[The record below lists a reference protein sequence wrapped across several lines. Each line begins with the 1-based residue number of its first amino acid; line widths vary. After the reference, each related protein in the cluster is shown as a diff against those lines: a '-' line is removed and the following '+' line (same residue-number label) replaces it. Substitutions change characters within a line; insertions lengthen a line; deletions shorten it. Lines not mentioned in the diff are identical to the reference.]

1 MYEYTMCLM
10 MKTHYSEYYYNYSR
24 HLHPTC
30 EGIPSRDRRQPN
42 ILWLGVLPTALPLVV
57 HSAATADRRLL
68 LQRPWAQS
76 ACAVFARVFVSPSL
90 APPLL
95 PGDGTCFFS
104 GDSGGASGGSG
115 GGMTRRMRLI
125 IQVGEHLK
133 QGKKLFSSTTR
144 HIQYILQYTLVHTY
158 IHYTVYTI
166 QYIYTRTYCST
177 VHA

>member
-1 MYEYTMCLM
+1 MCLM

-24 HLHPTC
+24 PLHPTC

-76 ACAVFARVFVSPSL
+76 ACAVFARVFVPPSL
-90 APPLL
+90 APPLP
-95 PGDGTCFFS
+95 PGDGTSFFS
-104 GDSGGASGGSG
+104 GDSGGASASGGSG

-125 IQVGEHLK
+125 IQVGEHL
-133 QGKKLFSSTTR
+133 
-144 HIQYILQYTLVHTY
+144 IQTKIYFPPPHLIYNICMY
-158 IHYTVYTI
+158 FTVF
-166 QYIYTRTYCST
+166 IYERKISCSNL
-177 VHA
+177 